1 VIDKMEIFY
10 DAIDSNNMYQLIK
23 MDNSMVVID
32 IDNHRKLELRKY
44 DELLKDKQLELLGIL
59 IEIQEE
65 LRRSIREM
73 QIEIY
78 KDIMKES
85 KKKDNKF
92 MEILMALSL
101 I

>member
-1 VIDKMEIFY
+1 MIKMDEFH
-10 DAIDSNNMYQLIK
+10 DAIDSNNLYQLIK
-23 MDNSMVVID
+23 MDNSVII
-32 IDNHRKLELRKY
+32 IDLDEDKKKKIRVY

-65 LRRSIREM
+65 LRRGIREM

-78 KDIMKES
+78 KDIMNDS
-85 KKKDNKF
+85 KRKDNRF
-92 MEILMALSL
+92 MEVLMALSL

>member
-1 VIDKMEIFY
+1 MIKMDEFH
-10 DAIDSNNMYQLIK
+10 DAIDSNNLYQLIK
-23 MDNSMVVID
+23 MNNNSVI
-32 IDNHRKLELRKY
+32 IDLDENKNKKIRIY

-65 LRRSIREM
+65 LRRGIREM

-78 KDIMKES
+78 KDIMNDS
-85 KKKDNKF
+85 KRKDNRF

>member
-1 VIDKMEIFY
+1 MDKFY
-10 DAIDSNNMYQLIK
+10 DAIDSNNLYELIK
-23 MDNSMVVID
+23 MNNSVI
-32 IDNHRKLELRKY
+32 IDLDEDKKKKIRIY

-65 LRRSIREM
+65 LRRGIREM

-78 KDIMKES
+78 KDIMNDS
-85 KKKDNKF
+85 KRKDNRF